1 MGGGPLGEGQAHPL
15 ALRAASGLA
24 LSIVTF
30 GAVYFGRPYFNL
42 LIAAGAAALAWEWVR
57 LCGER
62 AAGFGFAI
70 LLLGVLA
77 VVAVASLYGAWRAL
91 ILVVLSTAVL
101 YGAERL
107 AARTPRRGW
116 LAFGALY
123 IGLPA
128 CAYIAIAGDPQ
139 WGRATILW
147 MFFAVA
153 ATDMG
158 AYFCG
163 RTIGGPKIA
172 PSISPNKTWAGLI
185 GGTAAAMA
193 VGAVAADYWLERPVW
208 PLVGL
213 SAALAVIS
221 QAGDF
226 FESLVKRKFGVK
238 DSSAIIPGHGGLF
251 DRIDGHIAVAA
262 SVAAANW
269 ASGSS
274 VLTWR

>member
-1 MGGGPLGEGQAHPL
+1 MAHRVGEGPAHPL

-30 GAVYFGRPYFNL
+30 AAVYFGRPYFNL

-62 AAGFGFAI
+62 VPGFRFAF
-70 LLLGVLA
+70 LLFGVLA
-77 VVAVASLYGAWRAL
+77 VVAVASLYGVERAL
-91 ILVVLSTAVL
+91 MLVVLSAAAL
-101 YGAERL
+101 CGAEWL
-107 AARTPRRGW
+107 AARARRGW

-128 CAYIAIAGDPQ
+128 CAFIAIANDPQ
-139 WGRATILW
+139 WGRATIFW

-153 ATDMG
+153 GTDMG
-158 AYFCG
+158 AYFSG
-163 RTIGGPKIA
+163 RAIGGPKIA
-172 PSISPNKTWAGLI
+172 PGISPNKTWAGLL
-185 GGTAAAMA
+185 GGTGAAMA
-193 VGAVAADYWLERPVW
+193 VGAVTAGYWLERPLW
-208 PLVGL
+208 PLIGL
-213 SAALAVIS
+213 SAVLAVVS

-251 DRIDGHIAVAA
+251 DRVDGHIAAAA

>member
-1 MGGGPLGEGQAHPL
+1 MAEGPAHPL

-30 GAVYFGRPYFNL
+30 AAVYFGRPYFNL

-62 AAGFGFAI
+62 VPGFGFAI
-70 LLLGVLA
+70 LLLGLLA
-77 VVAVASLYGAWRAL
+77 VVAVASLYGAARAL
-91 ILVVLSTAVL
+91 MLVVAGTVALYTAEWL
-101 YGAERL
+101 GARS
-107 AARTPRRGW
+107 RRGW

-153 ATDMG
+153 ATDIG
-158 AYFCG
+158 AYFSG
-163 RTIGGPKIA
+163 RAIGGPKIA
-172 PSISPNKTWAGLI
+172 PGISPNKTWAGLL
-185 GGTAAAMA
+185 GGTAGAMV
-193 VGAVAADYWLERPVW
+193 VGAVAAGYWLERSVW

-221 QAGDF
+221 QSGDF
-226 FESLVKRKFGVK
+226 FESLVKRRFGVK

-251 DRIDGHIAVAA
+251 DRVDGHIAAAA

>member
-1 MGGGPLGEGQAHPL
+1 MAHRVGEGAAHPL
-15 ALRAASGLA
+15 ALRAASGLT

-30 GAVYFGRPYFNL
+30 AAVYFGRPYFNL

-62 AAGFGFAI
+62 VPGFRFAI

-77 VVAVASLYGAWRAL
+77 VAGVASVYGTRRAL
-91 ILVVLSTAVL
+91 MLVVLSTAAL
-101 YGAERL
+101 YGAEWL
-107 AARTPRRGW
+107 AARARRGW

-123 IGLPA
+123 IGLPV

-139 WGRATILW
+139 WGRATLLW
-147 MFFAVA
+147 MFFVVA

-163 RTIGGPKIA
+163 TVIGGPKIA
-172 PSISPNKTWAGLI
+172 PGISPNKTWAGLI
-185 GGTAAAMA
+185 GGSAAAMA
-193 VGAVAADYWLERPVW
+193 VGALTAGYWLERPVW
-208 PLVGL
+208 PLIAL
-213 SAALAVIS
+213 SAALAVVS

-251 DRIDGHIAVAA
+251 DRVDGHIAAAA

>member
-1 MGGGPLGEGQAHPL
+1 MAHRVGEGSAHPL

-30 GAVYFGRPYFNL
+30 AAVYFGRPYFNL
-42 LIAAGAAALAWEWVR
+42 LIAGGAAALAWEWVR
-57 LCGER
+57 LCGEKVPGAR
-62 AAGFGFAI
+62 FAM
-70 LLLGVLA
+70 LFSSVLA
-77 VVAVASLYGAWRAL
+77 VVALASLYGPRSAVM
-91 ILVVLSTAVL
+91 LVVLSTAAL
-101 YGAERL
+101 YGAEWL
-107 AARTPRRGW
+107 AAPARRGW

-123 IGLPA
+123 IGLPV

-139 WGRATILW
+139 WGRATIFW
-147 MFFAVA
+147 IFFAVA

-158 AYFCG
+158 AYFSG
-163 RTIGGPKIA
+163 RAIGGPKIA

-185 GGTAAAMA
+185 GGTGAAMA
-193 VGAVAADYWLERPVW
+193 VGAATAGYWLEQPIW

-251 DRIDGHIAVAA
+251 DRVDGHIAAAA